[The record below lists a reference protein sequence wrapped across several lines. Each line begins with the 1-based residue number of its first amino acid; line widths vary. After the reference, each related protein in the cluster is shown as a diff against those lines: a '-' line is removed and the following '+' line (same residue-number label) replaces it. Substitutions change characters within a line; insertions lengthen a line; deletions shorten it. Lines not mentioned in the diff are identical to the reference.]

1 MKINFF
7 NESSLKTRIYEKL
20 IKSVFKTINSKKE
33 FNIIIKVNKIFS
45 TVYLRENSLQ

>member
-7 NESSLKTRIYEKL
+7 NESSLKTRVYERL

-33 FNIIIKVNKIFS
+33 FNIR
-45 TVYLRENSLQ
+45 TE